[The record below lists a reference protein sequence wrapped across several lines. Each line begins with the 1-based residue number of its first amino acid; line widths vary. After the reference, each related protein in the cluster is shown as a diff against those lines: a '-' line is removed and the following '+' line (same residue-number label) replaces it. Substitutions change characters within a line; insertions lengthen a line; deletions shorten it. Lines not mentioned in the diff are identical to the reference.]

1 LAPKERARMAFHH
14 VAIAT
19 RDLRKN
25 HAFYTE
31 AMGFRLVKVEPGK
44 TESGG
49 WMKHLFYDTGG
60 DGMIAFWDI
69 HDDTIPEDFA
79 TGISTGLGLPPWVN
93 HLAWKAEDLED
104 IARKRDRWL
113 ACGHDVVEIDHYWCV
128 SIYTHD
134 PNGILVEWC
143 TTTKPFDAED
153 ERRALELLEDPQPE
167 LVPPPRV
174 KVHRAEAAGNG

>member
-1 LAPKERARMAFHH
+1 MAFHH

-19 RDLRKN
+19 RDVQRN
-25 HAFYTE
+25 HAFYSE

-60 DGMIAFWDI
+60 DGMIAFWEL
-69 HDDTIPEDFA
+69 HDESIGEGWEPA
-79 TGISTGLGLPPWVN
+79 ISTGLGLPRWVN
-93 HLAWKAEDLED
+93 HLAWKADNLDDL
-104 IARKRDRWL
+104 ARKRDRWL
-113 ACGHDVVEIDHYWCV
+113 ACGHDVVEIDHHWCV
-128 SIYTHD
+128 SIYTED

-143 TTTKPFDAED
+143 TTTRPFDDED
-153 ERRALELLEDPQPE
+153 ARRALEILHDPQPE

-174 KVHRAEAAGNG
+174 KVHRAGERPAG